1 MFSNP
6 TVYFISG
13 ASRGIGLALTTIFA
27 KRPDTLVFAGARTP
41 EKADALNAL
50 AKETQGRVVVVKL
63 DALSDEDHAAA
74 AQLVKEKAGKVD
86 IVIAN
91 AGIAEGIAPIAE
103 ATPSAFLRHYETN
116 ALGPLRLFQALAP
129 LLAAAPAPQFVGVS
143 SLLGSI
149 AGMIPFPSAHY
160 GASKATLNFILA
172 KIAVEHGEKDNLAA
186 YAIHPGLVA
195 SDMGKEG
202 IKIMK
207 SLGIDEFPAI
217 SPEESAAGIVKVV
230 DGATREKTGGK
241 FLQYTGE
248 EYPW

>member
-1 MFSNP
+1 MSSTP

-13 ASRGIGLALTTIFA
+13 ASRGIGLGLATIFA

-41 EKADALNAL
+41 EKADALNTL

-103 ATPSAFLRHYETN
+103 VAPSEFRRHHETN
-116 ALGPLRLFQALAP
+116 VLGPLRLFQAFAP
-129 LLAAAPAPQFVGVS
+129 LLAAAPTPQFVGVS
-143 SLLGSI
+143 SLSGSI
-149 AGMIPFPSAHY
+149 GGLIPFPNTHY
-160 GASKATLNFILA
+160 GASKASLNFVVA
-172 KIAVEHGEKDNLAA
+172 KIALEHGEKDNLAA
-186 YAIHPGLVA
+186 YVVHPGLVA
-195 SDMGKEG
+195 TDMGNEG
-202 IKIMK
+202 IKAIK
-207 SLGIDEFPAI
+207 ALGLDFPSISVDESATAFVKLIDEA
-217 SPEESAAGIVKVV
+217 S
-230 DGATREKTGGK
+230 REKNGGK